1 MIIFANIREGGGLQ
15 CSVMSIISLELECIF
30 DISTYIIRSNF
41 WLNNRLAL
49 RQVTFAMNK
58 QQIHG
63 EMLLLELADIAAL
76 ISKDWTYKEVFA
88 AMLISF
94 IMSITE

>member
-1 MIIFANIREGGGLQ
+1 MYIRY
-15 CSVMSIISLELECIF
+15 I

-58 QQIHG
+58 QRIHW

>member
-1 MIIFANIREGGGLQ
+1 MYIRY
-15 CSVMSIISLELECIF
+15 I

-49 RQVTFAMNK
+49 RQLVFAMNK
-58 QQIHG
+58 QRIHW

>member
-1 MIIFANIREGGGLQ
+1 MYIRY
-15 CSVMSIISLELECIF
+15 I

-41 WLNNRLAL
+41 LLNNRLAL

-58 QQIHG
+58 QRIHW